1 METFSQYITKED
13 NDIIRIA
20 AFIADKGF
28 NGASCKELATL
39 FHEINQLTC
48 HELKELIKNEKF
60 YTLSPGMDKTTH
72 EKFRKLTDIFCN
84 DNSSFDLKDDK
95 IAITFEGVSSLLDFI
110 ELKHARQNSRD
121 AKKYSLWA
129 IGISALALILS
140 AVIGIIQLNSSV
152 KIEDGQLKEITKINY
167 IENFDRLDKA
177 LVISNEIF
185 NSIIVKLDSI
195 DKHNIF
201 LKKKK

>member
-39 FHEINQLTC
+39 FHEINQLTY

-60 YTLSPGMDKTTH
+60 YTCSPNMDKTIH
-72 EKFRKLTDIFCN
+72 EKFRKLIDIFVN

-95 IAITFEGVSSLLDFI
+95 IAITFGGVSSLLDFI
-110 ELKHARQNSRD
+110 ELKHARQNSLD
-121 AKKYSLWA
+121 AKKYSLRA

-152 KIEDGQLKEITKINY
+152 KIEDAQLKEITKINY

-177 LVISNEIF
+177 LLISNEIF

-195 DKHNIF
+195 DKHNIL